1 LGTFDVHSLAQLS
14 TACQGAVHGVVAPDK
29 ALGLEAGC
37 VLPIGLFAP
46 IYSFDHEEIINCPP
60 LKHHSNVKVRTH
72 VFEPVASFASC
83 ELGKY
88 ISSEVAAT
96 STCVLSE
103 SQMTAA
109 TSDGCDLI
117 CIVGA
122 TSVNHDTFLL
132 VARLLPGSSLLGN
145 IDFDPD
151 ILFQSVKA
159 KLPRNGFEVRR
170 TGGFSGL
177 PCYDRNLFNF
187 LHHHGSTCREGIAT
201 IFLIQKNQR
210 NWDFLYKSA
219 YKNEFVK
226 AHYSPPV
233 LGGQVNPRRIDWTK
247 ISGFQYAYA
256 HMKTLLP
263 YIFHQM
269 NQSGP
274 GIRFA
279 FSTSALKEEW
289 CTIYTS
295 WVESSKDGNQ
305 FVDKIVCKHT
315 ITLLLDS
322 VQYHRDVPRSKVE
335 KDDGNFSFL
344 EDKFC

>member
-1 LGTFDVHSLAQLS
+1 
-14 TACQGAVHGVVAPDK
+14 
-29 ALGLEAGC
+29 
-37 VLPIGLFAP
+37 
-46 IYSFDHEEIINCPP
+46 
-60 LKHHSNVKVRTH
+60 
-72 VFEPVASFASC
+72 
-83 ELGKY
+83 
-88 ISSEVAAT
+88 
-96 STCVLSE
+96 
-103 SQMTAA
+103 M
-109 TSDGCDLI
+109 
-117 CIVGA
+117 VGA

-151 ILFQSVKA
+151 ILFQSFKA

-170 TGGFSGL
+170 TGGSSGL
-177 PCYDRNLFNF
+177 PHYNRNLFNF
-187 LHHHGSTCREGIAT
+187 LHHHGSTCRQGIAS
-201 IFLIQKNQR
+201 IFLIQKNLR

-263 YIFHQM
+263 YVFHQM

-274 GIRFA
+274 GIHFA
-279 FSTSALKEEW
+279 FATSALKDEL
-289 CTIYTS
+289 CTINTS
-295 WVESSKDGNQ
+295 WVDSSKDRNQ
-305 FVDKIVCKHT
+305 FLDKIVCKHT
-315 ITLLLDS
+315 ITFLLDL
-322 VQYHRDVPRSKVE
+322 VQYHRDVPHSKVE

-344 EDKFC
+344 EYKLCWMVPVETNRLPEQQCKRQVVEGLL